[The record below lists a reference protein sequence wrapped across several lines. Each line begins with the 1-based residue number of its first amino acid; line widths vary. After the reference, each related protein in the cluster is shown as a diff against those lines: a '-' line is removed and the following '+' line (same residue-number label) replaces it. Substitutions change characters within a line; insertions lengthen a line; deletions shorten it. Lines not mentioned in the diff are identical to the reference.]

1 MRHQGHPGGR
11 LLNMSDNAP
20 TKTISDYE
28 ATLIKAD
35 TAVAS
40 FEKDDKTFIHILR
53 NFLRR
58 NPTMIPALVL
68 ILSVLAFGLL
78 APRFLGLGAL
88 STVLKQVTVT
98 GFIALAQTLI
108 ILTAGID
115 LSVGA
120 ILVVSS
126 LVMANLAVFS
136 GVPVV
141 LAIGIGVALGGVMGM
156 VNGLLVT
163 LMRLP
168 PFIVTLGTLSIFES
182 LKLWYSKSESV
193 RNVDIEANAPGLLWF
208 GEGISLAKS
217 KPPAA
222 EEYGV
227 VVTGLDAPIGLLTG
241 SEGPV
246 TFGLET
252 NEFIGIAQ
260 LQWGAIALILL
271 AAILW
276 YVLNHTAWGRHVHAI
291 GDDPDAAML
300 SGIKVNNTL
309 ISVYTV
315 AGLICGFAAW
325 IAIGRV
331 GSVSPIAFEDV
342 NLASI
347 TAVVIGGTSL
357 FGGRGSIIGSVLG
370 AMIVGVFITGLSLA
384 GVDDYW
390 QKFAAGCLVII
401 AVALDQWLRRASQ

>member
-1 MRHQGHPGGR
+1 MA
-11 LLNMSDNAP
+11 SEDAP
-20 TKTISDYE
+20 TKTISDFE
-28 ATLIKAD
+28 ATLTKAD
-35 TAVAS
+35 KVVAS
-40 FEKDDKTFIHILR
+40 FEKDDKTIVHKLR

-68 ILSVLAFGLL
+68 VLSILIFGLIQ
-78 APRFLGLGAL
+78 PRFLGVGAL

-98 GFIALAQTLI
+98 GFVALAQTLI

-126 LVMANLAVFS
+126 LVMANVAVFS
-136 GVPVV
+136 GVPVILAV
-141 LAIGIGVALGGVMGM
+141 LLGVALGGVMGA

-193 RNVDIEANAPGLLWF
+193 RNVDIEANAPGLLFF
-208 GEGISLAKS
+208 GQGFNVGGASVSYGGI
-217 KPPAA
+217 
-222 EEYGV
+222 
-227 VVTGLDAPIGLLTG
+227 T
-241 SEGPV
+241 
-246 TFGLET
+246 
-252 NEFIGIAQ
+252 
-260 LQWGAIALILL
+260 LILL
-271 AAILW
+271 AALLW

-291 GDDPDAAML
+291 GDDPDAALL
-300 SGIKVNNTL
+300 SGINVNRTL
-309 ISVYTV
+309 VSVYTA

>member
-1 MRHQGHPGGR
+1 V
-11 LLNMSDNAP
+11 LS
-20 TKTISDYE
+20 I
-28 ATLIKAD
+28 LI
-35 TAVAS
+35 
-40 FEKDDKTFIHILR
+40 
-53 NFLRR
+53 
-58 NPTMIPALVL
+58 
-68 ILSVLAFGLL
+68 FGLIQ
-78 APRFLGLGAL
+78 PRFLGVGAL

-136 GVPVV
+136 GVPVIIAV
-141 LAIGIGVALGGVMGM
+141 LIGIALGGVMGAM
-156 VNGLLVT
+156 NGLLVT

-193 RNVDIEANAPGLLWF
+193 RNVDIEANAAGLLFF
-208 GEGISLAKS
+208 GKGFNISGASVSYGGI
-217 KPPAA
+217 
-222 EEYGV
+222 
-227 VVTGLDAPIGLLTG
+227 T
-241 SEGPV
+241 
-246 TFGLET
+246 
-252 NEFIGIAQ
+252 
-260 LQWGAIALILL
+260 LILL
-271 AAILW
+271 AALLW
-276 YVLNHTAWGRHVHAI
+276 YVLNHTPWGRHVHAI
-291 GDDPDAAML
+291 GDDPDAALL
-300 SGIKVNNTL
+300 SGINVNRTL
-309 ISVYTV
+309 VSVYTV

>member
-1 MRHQGHPGGR
+1 
-11 LLNMSDNAP
+11 MSTSEAP
-20 TKTISDYE
+20 TKTISDFE
-28 ATLIKAD
+28 ATLTKAD
-35 TAVAS
+35 ASVAS
-40 FEKDDKTFIHILR
+40 FERDDKSFIHVLRGFLR
-53 NFLRR
+53 NY
-58 NPTMIPALVL
+58 PTMIPALVL
-68 ILSVLAFGLL
+68 LISIAAFSII
-78 APRFLGLGAL
+78 APRFFSLGAL
-88 STVLKQVTVT
+88 STILKQVTVT
-98 GFIALAQTLI
+98 GFVALAQTLV

-126 LVMANLAVFS
+126 LIMGNLAVVS
-136 GVPVV
+136 GVPVL
-141 LAIGIGVALGGVMGM
+141 LAVGIGMFFGGLMGFLNGVLVARVK
-156 VNGLLVT
+156 
-163 LMRLP
+163 LP
-168 PFIVTLGTLSIFES
+168 PFIVTLGTLSIFEA
-182 LKLWYSKSESV
+182 LKLWYSQSESI
-193 RNVDIEANAPGLLWF
+193 RNVDIEAQAPGLLWF
-208 GEGISLAKS
+208 GQGFNVSGAS
-217 KPPAA
+217 
-222 EEYGV
+222 V
-227 VVTGLDAPIGLLTG
+227 
-241 SEGPV
+241 S
-246 TFGLET
+246 FG
-252 NEFIGIAQ
+252 G
-260 LQWGAIALILL
+260 IALILL

-276 YVLNHTAWGRHVHAI
+276 YILNQTAWGRHVHAI

-300 SGIKVNNTL
+300 SGIQVNRTL
-309 ISVYTV
+309 ISVYTA

-331 GSVSPIAFEDV
+331 GSVSPIAFDTV

>member
-1 MRHQGHPGGR
+1 MA
-11 LLNMSDNAP
+11 SEDAP
-20 TKTISDYE
+20 TKTISDFE
-28 ATLIKAD
+28 ATLNKAD

-40 FEKDDKTFIHILR
+40 FEKDDKTFVHKLR

-68 ILSVLAFGLL
+68 LLSITAFSII
-78 APRFLGLGAL
+78 APRFLGVGAL

-98 GFIALAQTLI
+98 GFVALAQTLI

-120 ILVVSS
+120 ILVLSS
-126 LVMANLAVFS
+126 LVMGNLAVFS
-136 GVPVV
+136 GVPVIFAV
-141 LAIGIGVALGGVMGM
+141 LIGIFVGGIMGLI
-156 VNGLLVT
+156 NGLLVT
-163 LMRLP
+163 KMRLP

-182 LKLWYSKSESV
+182 VKLWYSQSESI
-193 RNVDIEANAPGLLWF
+193 RNVDIEEKAPSLLFF
-208 GEGISLAKS
+208 GQGINFGGASIS
-217 KPPAA
+217 
-222 EEYGV
+222 YG
-227 VVTGLDAPIGLLTG
+227 
-241 SEGPV
+241 
-246 TFGLET
+246 
-252 NEFIGIAQ
+252 GIM
-260 LQWGAIALILL
+260 LIIL
-271 AAILW
+271 AAVLW
-276 YVLNHTAWGRHVHAI
+276 YVLNHTPWGRHVHAI

-300 SGIKVNNTL
+300 SGIKVDRTL
-309 ISVYTV
+309 VSVYTV

-325 IAIGRV
+325 IGIGRV
-331 GSVSPIAFEDV
+331 GSISPIAFADV